1 MNTNYITSKEAQKI
15 LKVGNVTLVRYA
27 NKGLIEFIKT
37 PKGYRLYNVNKY
49 LKDHN
54 YVTSKSID
62 NNKFICYCRVST
74 NGQKDDLIRQKKY
87 MLNKYPNY
95 EIIDDIGSGINFN
108 RKGLRK
114 IIDFGINGQL
124 RELVISYKDRLCR
137 IGYELIEYIL
147 ITYSKTNI
155 IVDKHK
161 EESLNEEISNDILQI
176 ITVYSAKMHGM
187 RNYKKNI

>member
-1 MNTNYITSKEAQKI
+1 
-15 LKVGNVTLVRYA
+15 
-27 NKGLIEFIKT
+27 
-37 PKGYRLYNVNKY
+37 
-49 LKDHN
+49 
-54 YVTSKSID
+54 
-62 NNKFICYCRVST
+62 
-74 NGQKDDLIRQKKY
+74 